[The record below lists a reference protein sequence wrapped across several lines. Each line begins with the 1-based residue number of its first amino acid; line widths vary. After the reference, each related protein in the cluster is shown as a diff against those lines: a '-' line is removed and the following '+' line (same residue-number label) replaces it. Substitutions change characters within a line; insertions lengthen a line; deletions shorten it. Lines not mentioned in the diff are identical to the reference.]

1 MDLTLNQNN
10 MLDKQSIDSQTFA
23 VQDRLSGIIRH
34 LTLQL
39 HHTDMLPVIALVG
52 RPNVGKSTLFNS
64 LTRTRDA
71 LVADLPGLTRDRQY
85 GIGQRGPGAYVVVD
99 TGGLTDENEG
109 ISGLVARQAWRAI
122 KEADLILLLVDGRA
136 GLTVAD
142 QDIADQ
148 LRRTGKSVH
157 LIINKAEHRDP
168 DVISADFHA
177 LGLEHLHVIAAEHNQ
192 GIETLMEEVFAAL
205 PTTAEAEDASG
216 TENAKPPEDAI
227 KLAVVG
233 RPNVGKS
240 TLVNRLLGEERMLA
254 SDLPGTTRDSVAVPF
269 ERDGQRY
276 VLIDTAGVR
285 RRSRISET
293 VEKFSVIKALQAI
306 EQAHVVVLVLDARQG
321 ISEQDASLLGLVLD
335 SGRALVIGVNKW
347 DHLDPDTRAQVKS
360 DLDRRLGF
368 LDFAKIHFISAL
380 HGTGVGELLA
390 SVRAAYSAATRKLS
404 TPELTRI
411 LEDAVSAHQPPLV
424 QGHSIKLRYAHQGGQ
439 NPPLIIIHGNRINH
453 VPEAYRRYL
462 VGVYR
467 KRLQL
472 WGTPIRV
479 EFRGGD
485 NPYKPGG
492 TRAGQSRPA
501 RRHKKYN

>member
-1 MDLTLNQNN
+1 
-10 MLDKQSIDSQTFA
+10 
-23 VQDRLSGIIRH
+23 
-34 LTLQL
+34 
-39 HHTDMLPVIALVG
+39 MLPVIALVG

-85 GIGQRGPGAYVVVD
+85 GIGQRGPGPYVVVD
-99 TGGLTDENEG
+99 TGGLTGEDE
-109 ISGLVARQAWRAI
+109 GLAGMVQQQAWRAI
-122 KEADLILLLVDGRA
+122 EEADAVLLLVDGRA

-142 QDIADQ
+142 EEIAGQ
-148 LRRTGKSVH
+148 LRRAGKPVH
-157 LIINKAEHRDP
+157 LVINKAEHGDP
-168 DVISADFHA
+168 HLLSADFHA
-177 LGLEHLHVIAAEHNQ
+177 LGLDYLHVIAAVHNQ
-192 GIETLMEEVFAAL
+192 GVETLIEEVFAAL
-205 PTTAEAEDASG
+205 PSTVEVGEETA
-216 TENAKPPEDAI
+216 PEEPEGVI

-254 SDLPGTTRDSVAVPF
+254 SDLPGTTRDSIAAPF

-285 RRSRISET
+285 RRARVSEA

-335 SGRALVIGVNKW
+335 SGRALALAVNKW
-347 DHLDPDTRAQVKS
+347 DRLDPDIRAQVRR

-380 HGTGVGELLA
+380 HGTGVGELLG
-390 SVRAAYSAATRKLS
+390 SVREAYAAATRKLS

-411 LEDAVSAHQPPLV
+411 LEDALAAHQPPLV
-424 QGHSIKLRYAHQGGQ
+424 RGHSIKLRYAHQGGQ
-439 NPPLIIIHGNRINH
+439 NPPLIIIHGNRIEH

-462 VGVYR
+462 AGVYR
-467 KRLQL
+467 KRLNL

-479 EFRGGD
+479 EFRGGE
-485 NPYKPGG
+485 NPYQPAAGRPRSKPDGRR
-492 TRAGQSRPA
+492 TSRPA
-501 RRHKKYN
+501 TGKRH